1 MGVAFA
7 RGNLPPEGR
16 DLLSCLFLAVVIG
29 LARAY
34 PVQLGPRT
42 QVTVDSAAAFVA
54 VMLLPP
60 YLAISAVAL
69 GLGVASFVRPG
80 LPLQRAFNVA
90 TGVLSVATGAAIVSL
105 LLPGTVETAADLE
118 VIRAVIPAATAM
130 WLVNNATSARSGSSP
145 PC

>member
-1 MGVAFA
+1 MAPEICSPCLIHRGARPVTVMGLPRRVRWFILAVVALASAAMGVAFA
-7 RGNLPPEGR
+7 RGNLPPHGR
-16 DLLSCLFLAVVIG
+16 DLLSCLFLAAVIG

-69 GLGVASFVRPG
+69 GLGVASFMRPG
-80 LPLQRAFNVA
+80 PPLQRAFNVA
-90 TGVLSVATGAAIVSL
+90 TGVLSVASGAAI
-105 LLPGTVETAADLE
+105 
-118 VIRAVIPAATAM
+118 
-130 WLVNNATSARSGSSP
+130 
-145 PC
+145 